1 MIGHAAAQ
9 EGHYRGI
16 RTVAV
21 FEIFKAVVVLAAGFG
36 ILTLLGQDVQAA
48 AENIVRMLHLDPA
61 RHYPRI
67 FIEAASHV
75 TDSRL
80 KLMALFALLY
90 SIIKIAEGYGLW
102 YLKPWAEW
110 FAIISGA
117 LYLPIEI
124 YEIFS
129 HATWLRVG
137 ILLTNA
143 LIVAYLIWVVRD
155 NRRKRAATAATA

>member
-1 MIGHAAAQ
+1 M
-9 EGHYRGI
+9 
-16 RTVAV
+16 VAI
-21 FEIFKAVVVLAAGFG
+21 FEVFKAAVVLAAGFG

-75 TDSRL
+75 TDTRL
-80 KLMALFALLY
+80 KYMALFALLY
-90 SIIKIAEGYGLW
+90 SIIKLAEGYGLW

-117 LYLPIEI
+117 LYLPVEI
-124 YEIFS
+124 YEIID
-129 HATWLRVG
+129 HATWLRAG
-137 ILLTNA
+137 ILLVNA
-143 LIVAYLIWVVRD
+143 LIVLYLIWVVRD
-155 NRRKRAATAATA
+155 NRRKRSSAATANPTPAT